1 MAKPKLLCLICFF
14 WTVVEFKDELPEL
27 GRVELGSHHVQS
39 VPGDHRHATEDAG
52 EDETLGFGLD
62 HVDEEDADTG
72 HQQAAGWRDAEV
84 LGQTVSLTILQCRI
98 EAFID
103 QAASARLSAAYDSW

>member
-62 HVDEEDADTG
+62 NVDEEDADTG
-72 HQQAAGWRDAEV
+72 HQQAAGWRGFRSD
-84 LGQTVSLTILQCRI
+84 SLTILQCRI